1 MGFVRL
7 DGISEV
13 DGTRWLLPECI
24 LVVFSPGVYV
34 ACLKLT
40 ARTSPDLHLP
50 AHGTSAAT
58 AQKNFSLRVLNAVGE
73 WVSRSSAP

>member
-1 MGFVRL
+1 MRHLGLVRL
-7 DGISEV
+7 DQVSEV

-40 ARTSPDLHLP
+40 THASPDLHLP
-50 AHGTSAAT
+50 AHDPAAET
-58 AQKNFSLRVLNAVGE
+58 HKNIGLRILNAVGE
-73 WVSRSSAP
+73 LVG